1 LKILEWR
8 VNQRSLINNQQRINN
23 QRSEI
28 TNWIGRMNRNVWL
41 VAGLVVIAL
50 GLLNV
55 VLGMNLVPTMSVATE
70 RGTIAGWW
78 LIWVVISLVVISAVS
93 LGGFLVAAGL
103 GKVPET
109 RAK

>member
-1 LKILEWR
+1 
-8 VNQRSLINNQQRINN
+8 
-23 QRSEI
+23 
-28 TNWIGRMNRNVWL
+28 MNRNVWL

-55 VLGMNLVPTMSVATE
+55 VLGTRLVPTMAVATE

-78 LIWVVISLVVISAVS
+78 LIWMVIAAVVLSAVS
-93 LGGFLVAAGL
+93 LGGFLLAAGL